1 MMLSQGLTI
10 LLYMFAF
17 ATGCMTLVLSVV
29 FHIRENYEW
38 TKFFI
43 IFHASLLL
51 VMVLQVLKVF
61 VDVFLGTTAASVTG
75 IVIQSLLGANVSFLI
90 VFIPYFT
97 TWIIAQPWRNPY
109 ISIFF
114 FFASAY
120 MALSVLDMIF
130 REVWAFQTSMMLIF
144 VVTLFFCVGVIIK
157 NLKTITEP
165 DVRLVSKAIIILS
178 FVMMPLLVIS
188 VIFSKSRYISY
199 PIYFMAFSVIIL
211 VYLFVYFKRMP
222 HAVNHELTYDRVAKF
237 HISEREYSVVKLIKE
252 GRTNKE
258 IALELHISVNTVN
271 NHIANIFSK
280 TQVRS
285 RIDLLNVLNEE

>member
-1 MMLSQGLTI
+1 MVSQGFTI

-43 IFHASLLL
+43 TFHASLLL
-51 VMVLQVLKVF
+51 VMTLQVLKVF
-61 VDVFLGTTAASVTG
+61 VDVFLGTAAASVTG
-75 IVIQSLLGANVSFLI
+75 IIIQSLLAANVSFLI

-97 TWIIAQPWRNPY
+97 TWVIGQPWRNPF
-109 ISIFF
+109 IFLFF
-114 FFASAY
+114 FLASSY
-120 MALSVLDMIF
+120 MALSVLDIIF
-130 REVWAFQTSMMLIF
+130 PDMWAFQTAMMLVF
-144 VVTLFFCVGVIIK
+144 VVTLFFCIGVIIK
-157 NLKTITEP
+157 NLKTISEP

-188 VIFSKSRYISY
+188 VIFSSSRFISY

-211 VYLFVYFKRMP
+211 VYLFAYFKRMP
-222 HAVNHELTYDRVAKF
+222 HAPNPELTYERVARF

-252 GRTNKE
+252 GYTNKE
-258 IALELHISVNTVN
+258 IAAKLNISVNTVN
-271 NHIANIFSK
+271 NHVANIFSK